1 MYPGGTDVRQMYLF
15 SWLKEVNH
23 RKVKF
28 PTPWIWYMHVWKCSH
43 MKLYFVV
50 SFSDLVFGIFEN
62 RHYHI
67 EGKREYDSG
76 RIAIKYAISHNLNR
90 NLFTEVI
97 NQVRSQFLIDF
108 CKIGLFF
115 ASILQKVTHYVT
127 CLFPGESNLLH
138 YLLYYFCITLQH
150 WPGVQCHITTN

>member
-50 SFSDLVFGIFEN
+50 SHFQTSYLKFLKTDI
-62 RHYHI
+62 I
-67 EGKREYDSG
+67 TEGETEYDSG

-97 NQVRSQFLIDF
+97 NQVRSQFLIGF
-108 CKIGLFF
+108 CKIRLFF
-115 ASILQKVTHYVT
+115 CINFAKSNALCYLFT
-127 CLFPGESNLLH
+127 CYITFA
-138 YLLYYFCITLQH
+138 LLYNIGLGCNVT
-150 WPGVQCHITTN
+150 